1 LRKVIVLPKLSAV
14 EIGFQVV
21 LDLWK
26 PTTFALLG
34 VVIVLASRTL
44 ALDTRYNL
52 LVSFVLIILFKHLL
66 LLRTEQPTN
75 LNRISF
81 VELLLF
87 IGLNQLLL
95 FLLLEMVNHEILDV
109 LRELFQVYI
118 LVVKELVDLGLLFLG
133 CLRLRQLLSVV
144 GRLTQIARLVLA
156 LFDASWDISTLL
168 TEVPLLLLGLG
179 LLLDEVVLL
188 KQLLVEL

>member
-1 LRKVIVLPKLSAV
+1 M
-14 EIGFQVV
+14 
-21 LDLWK
+21 
-26 PTTFALLG
+26 
-34 VVIVLASRTL
+34 IVLASRTL
-44 ALDTRYNL
+44 ALDTRYNM

-118 LVVKELVDLGLLFLG
+118 LVV
-133 CLRLRQLLSVV
+133 
-144 GRLTQIARLVLA
+144 
-156 LFDASWDISTLL
+156 
-168 TEVPLLLLGLG
+168 
-179 LLLDEVVLL
+179 
-188 KQLLVEL
+188 